1 MSKYAFA
8 KAGIDEA
15 EKQAAAGG
23 VDRADVLLALIVS
36 AIQGYAECAGSEEAR
51 KALTYELDHLGGSVD
66 TVFLRSR

>member
-8 KAGIDEA
+8 KAGIEEA
-15 EKQAAAGG
+15 EKRAADGG
-23 VDRADVLLALIVS
+23 VDRADVLLALIII
-36 AIQGYAECAGSEEAR
+36 AIQSYAECAGADEAR